1 MIFQIVP
8 SQTQGLPLAGNQE
21 GWVGGQNEYGDVPLA
36 GNQEG
41 WVGRQNEFG
50 DVTHAMP
57 VMHGPP
63 SCNDDACKARLSDLQ
78 GEKDRLGEK
87 GKELSDE
94 VTGLQNVANNLQG
107 EQDRLA
113 AKDRELSG
121 EVMDLYNAA
130 SNLKWKLT
138 KSESTARTLNQA
150 LAETQIDLHTAHLKI
165 TSLTN
170 ENVRLVTE
178 KNSLDYLSTET
189 LKNLNNAYRREKA
202 HKTVIA
208 ALKKGILPME
218 NKDEGILTDIE
229 EAPGSNTNMMAGKR
243 PGDIISSPSSVK
255 AAKTAKKTD
264 VRRGLNGVDPSNLAH
279 LSDSDKKELPQ
290 CTRSVLKR
298 KSTRVSKSPP
308 NQENKKKALN
318 NRSQKGDSNDEKTG
332 NMPPEHQARSEVP
345 DHNIPDMNISKG
357 VEIGSLG
364 AGGSGTQSGEGGL
377 DLTFR

>member
-8 SQTQGLPLAGNQE
+8 SQTQGLPLAGDQA

-41 WVGRQNEFG
+41 WVGRQNEYG

-57 VMHGPP
+57 VMHGAP
-63 SCNDDACKARLSDLQ
+63 SCNDDACKTRFSNLQ
-78 GEKDRLGEK
+78 GEKDRLEAS

-94 VTGLQNVANNLQG
+94 VMGLHSATNVLQ
-107 EQDRLA
+107 
-113 AKDRELSG
+113 
-121 EVMDLYNAA
+121 
-130 SNLKWKLT
+130 WKLT
-138 KSESTARTLNQA
+138 KSESTVRTLDQA
-150 LAETQIDLHTAHLKI
+150 LTETQLGLANAHLRI
-165 TSLTN
+165 STMTN
-170 ENVRLVTE
+170 ERVRLVTE
-178 KNSLDYLSTET
+178 KNGLDHLSTET
-189 LKNLNNAYRREKA
+189 LKKLNNAYRVITGHKDREKT
-202 HKTVIA
+202 HKTAIA

-218 NKDEGILTDIE
+218 NQDEEILTDIE
-229 EAPGSNTNMMAGKR
+229 KAPVSNTNVMTGKR

-264 VRRGLNGVDPSNLAH
+264 VRRGFKGVDPSNLAP
-279 LSDSDKKELPQ
+279 LSASDKKELPQ
-290 CTRSVLKR
+290 RIRSVLKR
-298 KSTRVSKSPP
+298 NSTRVSRSPP

-318 NRSQKGDSNDEKTG
+318 NRSQKGDGNDEKMG
-332 NMPPEHQARSEVP
+332 NMPPEHQARSEVL
-345 DHNIPDMNISKG
+345 DHNIPDMNISKE